1 MPDLEITIFNK
12 KIKLSY
18 QDNEKER
25 FLQAVES
32 LNKNWNKFSILHG
45 KVSDNKIITLI
56 SLELQDSLLSLEK
69 IKNDVSTFEKKNK
82 LLRKEIEDKN
92 NEIDLNKENF
102 EKIKS
107 ELKIKNDEIYK
118 TEKLLDNL
126 YDELIEI
133 KNNFLTKK
141 KLIIFFFKKK
151 I

>member
-1 MPDLEITIFNK
+1 MKMPDLEITIFNK

-92 NEIDLNKENF
+92 NEIDMNKENF

-141 KLIIFFFKKK
+141 T
-151 I
+151 

>member
-1 MPDLEITIFNK
+1 MKMPDLEITIFNK

-141 KLIIFFFKKK
+141 NE
-151 I
+151 

>member
-133 KNNFLTKK
+133 KNNFL
-141 KLIIFFFKKK
+141 KK
-151 I
+151 IK